1 MQGLRRRQPAVAVA
15 PAGSHPGARRIVW
28 HRIHGRKQ
36 QVSTHLFSRRG
47 ASQRR
52 PAGAPKRSP
61 KPTPGLRLR
70 RAGIADIDALDAL
83 EQAAFSGDRM
93 RRRQFLHHVQAPS
106 SDLIVAM
113 SQQRLLG
120 YALLLRRRG
129 IRSCRVYSI
138 AVSPEAR
145 GQGLGAVLLE
155 RLERIARIHG
165 LSEIRLEVRQD
176 NATALAL
183 YESRGYQRFDARS
196 GYYEDGA
203 DAWRLAKSLSP
214 KPRRRSSRSG

>member
-1 MQGLRRRQPAVAVA
+1 
-15 PAGSHPGARRIVW
+15 
-28 HRIHGRKQ
+28 
-36 QVSTHLFSRRG
+36 
-47 ASQRR
+47 
-52 PAGAPKRSP
+52 
-61 KPTPGLRLR
+61 
-70 RAGIADIDALDAL
+70 
-83 EQAAFSGDRM
+83 M
-93 RRRQFLHHVQAPS
+93 RRRQFLHHVRAPS

-113 SQQRLLG
+113 SQQQLLG

-145 GQGLGAVLLE
+145 GQGLGALLLQ
-155 RLERIARIHG
+155 RLERIARTNG

-183 YESRGYQRFDARS
+183 YESRGYKNFGARS

-203 DAWRLAKSLSP
+203 DAWRLSKSLVP
-214 KPRRRSSRSG
+214 KARRRSSRSGPGAS